1 MSSLFT
7 KAAQHITAQCQFR
20 LDALSRSAPCI
31 DRMER
36 LIDKLSRQGIDA
48 KGAINVKTGNPELV
62 IHGDE
67 TTLRNAIEDTG
78 HIVGRSGVPDTWI
91 IAPPRETR
99 EYAISFIAWINR
111 SPAN

>member
-1 MSSLFT
+1 MSLYL

-20 LDALSRSAPCI
+20 LEALNRSAQCI

-36 LIDKLSRQGIDA
+36 LIDKLSRQGLDA

-67 TTLRNAIEDTG
+67 TALRAAIEYTG

-91 IAPPRETR
+91 IAPPGGTR